1 MHGLDEA
8 SANSFALMGH
18 SLAKQLVLW
27 AAWAWLN
34 SVKRLFLAL
43 LFHVKH
49 GRQLL
54 GGSITYTQIK
64 ARFRVSNIWRT

>member
-1 MHGLDEA
+1 
-8 SANSFALMGH
+8 
-18 SLAKQLVLW
+18 
-27 AAWAWLN
+27 
-34 SVKRLFLAL
+34 L

>member
-8 SANSFALMGH
+8 RANSCALRGH
-18 SLAKQLVLW
+18 SHAKQLVLW
-27 AAWAWLN
+27 AAWAWFN

-54 GGSITYTQIK
+54 GESITYTQIK
-64 ARFRVSNIWRT
+64 ACYRVSNIWRT

>member
-1 MHGLDEA
+1 
-8 SANSFALMGH
+8 MGH

-27 AAWAWLN
+27 AAWAWFN
-34 SVKRLFLAL
+34 SVKRFFLAL

-54 GGSITYTQIK
+54 GGSITYTQIQ
-64 ARFRVSNIWRT
+64 ARYRVSNIWRT